1 MLYRP
6 PLPEGAIAPPDPQ
19 GDPQDG
25 PHGARVCRTGRRALL
40 FSLSVFIAMG
50 VSASS
55 LWSLRNRRC
64 GASHGC
70 YVSSRAQAQRTAERA
85 RLAAERRALQ
95 ERLDAY
101 EAAITRGEACR
112 TGSLRLRIE
121 LLGLD
126 EQLTDCP
133 RHRAM
138 LRAQRAHLEAQRS
151 RLLTGHETTDQP
163 AAQ

>member
-1 MLYRP
+1 M
-6 PLPEGAIAPPDPQ
+6 G
-19 GDPQDG
+19 
-25 PHGARVCRTGRRALL
+25 GRLALV
-40 FSLSVFIAMG
+40 SLSVFIAMA

-55 LWSLRNRRC
+55 LWTLRGRRC
-64 GASHGC
+64 GSSHGC
-70 YVSSRAQAQRTAERA
+70 YVSSRAQAQRHAERA
-85 RLAAERRALQ
+85 RLASERRALQ

-133 RHRAM
+133 RHRAV
-138 LRAQRAHLEAQRS
+138 LRAQRAHLEAQRA
-151 RLLTGHETTDQP
+151 RLLAGHETADQP
-163 AAQ
+163 TAQ

>member
-19 GDPQDG
+19 GEP
-25 PHGARVCRTGRRALL
+25 PPAKVCRVGGRALL
-40 FSLSVFIAMG
+40 FSISVFIAMG

-55 LWSLRNRRC
+55 LWTLGNRRC

-70 YVSSRAQAQRTAERA
+70 YVSSRAQAQRAAERA

-126 EQLTDCP
+126 EQLADCP

-138 LRAQRAHLEAQRS
+138 LRAQRAHLEAQRA
-151 RLLTGHETTDQP
+151 RLLTGHEAADQP

>member
-6 PLPEGAIAPPDPQ
+6 PLPEGAIAPQDPQ
-19 GDPQDG
+19 GGQP
-25 PHGARVCRTGRRALL
+25 PSRVCRAGGRALL
-40 FSLSVFIAMG
+40 FSLSVFVAMG
-50 VSASS
+50 ISASS
-55 LWSLRNRRC
+55 LWALRGRHC
-64 GASHGC
+64 GASRSC
-70 YVSSRAQAQRTAERA
+70 YVSSRAQAQRAAERA
-85 RLAAERRALQ
+85 RLATERRALQ

-126 EQLTDCP
+126 EQLADCP

-138 LRAQRAHLEAQRS
+138 LRAQRAHLEAQRD
-151 RLLTGHETTDQP
+151 RLLTGHETADQP
-163 AAQ
+163 AVQ